1 MESYIGHIRDLAE
14 KRADNLESETLSLRT
29 KLESSQQQTAT
40 LATLLEKSGLHC
52 IAEESLGEQVQF
64 ELSA

>member
-14 KRADNLESETLSLRT
+14 KRADNLECETLSLRS

-40 LATLLEKSGLHC
+40 LATLLEKSGLQC
-52 IAEESLGEQVQF
+52 IAEESLGEQV
-64 ELSA
+64 